1 MISYINCLV
10 FNVHSPV
17 QSSLL
22 VFDWIKKSSANL
34 FSTQRVQVGG
44 LAVEEQGEDQ
54 VERLNPGLVYWDVQD
69 PTDDIHNCLQLN
81 LPGVG
86 QSWGKFCQQF
96 VHLFRPLLQHSKIKI
111 QPYHLGP

>member
-44 LAVEEQGEDQ
+44 LAVEEQSEDQ
-54 VERLNPGLVYWDVQD
+54 VERLNPTLVYRDVQD
-69 PTDDIHNCLQLN
+69 PADEVHHRLQLP
-81 LPGVG
+81 LAGVG
-86 QSWGKFCQQF
+86 QGGGELCQQF
-96 VHLFRPLLQHSKIKI
+96 VHLFRPLL
-111 QPYHLGP
+111 

>member
-54 VERLNPGLVYWDVQD
+54 VERLNPWLVYGDVQD
-69 PTDDIHNCLQLN
+69 PADDVHNCLQLD

-96 VHLFRPLLQHSKIKI
+96 VNLFRPLL
-111 QPYHLGP
+111 